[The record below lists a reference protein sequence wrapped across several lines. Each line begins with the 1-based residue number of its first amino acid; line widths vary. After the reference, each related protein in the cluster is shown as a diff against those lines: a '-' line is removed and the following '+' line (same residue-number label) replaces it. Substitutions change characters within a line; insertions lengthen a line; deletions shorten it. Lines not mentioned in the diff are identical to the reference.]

1 MNYYLDVENNR
12 VISENYMAT
21 GWYTVDEIYSQLCPD
36 RNARFATSDKFIPE
50 VAPKCWINEQT
61 ARISNVQNYTN
72 FRQRAGL
79 NQPVLGQISLGERV
93 TLTNPGTYL
102 RTDRCASIC
111 NESNQQ
117 LIKQCIDNNEVWIE
131 VRYRGRVGYLSRKF
145 VE

>member
-1 MNYYLDVENNR
+1 MLIPILVHFCQEQYVYSPIMDEVEKPEEGWQFEQYLIKQIEYYKPQKKSLN
-12 VISENYMAT
+12 T
-21 GWYTVDEIYSQLCPD
+21 
-36 RNARFATSDKFIPE
+36 
-50 VAPKCWINEQT
+50 CWVNEQT